1 MYNVLPRWTHVMSKK
16 DDCPCVLS
24 KEMYRRWRGWSGKR
38 RPVSMEASSVTP
50 TEFYYHRSQY
60 IPSPSLFLHDGSST
74 IFLKFTS
81 EWDITITVMNY
92 FLSLQNGAGSIWCN
106 QVHSSCHQ
114 HSNSSDR
121 HVPAIKIQGFSY
133 FSQTVGN
140 TVRHLDIR
148 ERTVH
153 CQTPSHRLRLPP
165 SESQS
170 KVSFDMDLND
180 LHLIPYPRPCFAM
193 QT

>member
-24 KEMYRRWRGWSGKR
+24 KEMYRRWRGWSGK
-38 RPVSMEASSVTP
+38 P
-50 TEFYYHRSQY
+50 
-60 IPSPSLFLHDGSST
+60 
-74 IFLKFTS
+74 
-81 EWDITITVMNY
+81 VMNY

-153 CQTPSHRLRLPP
+153 CQTPSHCLRLPP

>member
-1 MYNVLPRWTHVMSKK
+1 
-16 DDCPCVLS
+16 
-24 KEMYRRWRGWSGKR
+24 
-38 RPVSMEASSVTP
+38 
-50 TEFYYHRSQY
+50 
-60 IPSPSLFLHDGSST
+60 
-74 IFLKFTS
+74 
-81 EWDITITVMNY
+81 MNY
-92 FLSLQNGAGSIWCN
+92 FLSLQNGAGPIWCN
-106 QVHSSCHQ
+106 RVHSSCHQ

-133 FSQTVGN
+133 FCRMVGN
-140 TVRHLDIR
+140 TVRHLDIW

-180 LHLIPYPRPCFAM
+180 LHLIPYPRPVLLCRRNFTPAEPTRSLGHRHYRLLIQLM
-193 QT
+193 IMDGAQR